1 MSWKYKNFMKLT
13 KKITLKVWFYLSLSL
28 LLPSCITHKNQLYFQ
43 GISDTTYNISSYQP
57 EPIFQ
62 RGDLLSIMIFSLDP
76 EASMFFNSP
85 MIGNMSGIGNNSSS
99 AIQNNAMSGNR
110 QMGGNQAVGYL
121 IDENGEITFPQLGQ
135 INILGF
141 TQTSLRDSLKVWLL
155 PYLKDP
161 MVNVRLQNFR
171 VTVITPDKSKTIT
184 IPNNKSTILQLLG
197 MVDGIDWLDRRDKI
211 LVIREVGNV
220 REILHV
226 DLTNT
231 SIFNSKCYYLQ
242 PNDIVYIEPHKKRY
256 FDTNIQIVSSL
267 TTMVASTVSLLFLL
281 INSLN

>member
-1 MSWKYKNFMKLT
+1 M
-13 KKITLKVWFYLSLSL
+13 KVWIYVSLSL
-28 LLPSCITHKNQLYFQ
+28 LLSSCITHKNQLYFQ
-43 GISDTTYNISSYQP
+43 GMSDTTYNISSYQP

-62 RGDLLSIMIFSLDP
+62 RGDMISIMIFSLDA

-85 MIGNMSGIGNNSSS
+85 MVGNMSGIGNNSGST
-99 AIQNNAMSGNR
+99 IQNSAMIGNR
-110 QMGGNQAVGYL
+110 QMGGNQGVGYL

-171 VTVITPDKSKTIT
+171 VTVITPDRSTTTI
-184 IPNNKSTILQLLG
+184 IPNNKSTLLQLFG
-197 MVDGIDWLDRRDKI
+197 MVDGIDWLDKRDNI
-211 LVIREVGNV
+211 VVIREVNGV
-220 REILHV
+220 RQVLHV

-231 SIFNSKCYYLQ
+231 SIFSSKCYYLQ
-242 PNDIVYIEPHKKRY
+242 PNDIVYIEPHRKRF

-267 TTMVASTVSLLFLL
+267 TTMLASTVSLLFLL
-281 INSLN
+281 INTLN

>member
-1 MSWKYKNFMKLT
+1 
-13 KKITLKVWFYLSLSL
+13 
-28 LLPSCITHKNQLYFQ
+28 
-43 GISDTTYNISSYQP
+43 
-57 EPIFQ
+57 
-62 RGDLLSIMIFSLDP
+62 
-76 EASMFFNSP
+76 
-85 MIGNMSGIGNNSSS
+85 
-99 AIQNNAMSGNR
+99 MSGNR
-110 QMGGNQAVGYL
+110 QMGGNQAMGYL

-184 IPNNKSTILQLLG
+184 IPNNKSTILQLFG
-197 MVDGIDWLDRRDKI
+197 MVDGIDWLDRRDNI